1 MIMKHLVTSRPCS
14 FFFTLTI
21 HQRHLLRVIDYVF
34 SVLKLDNRTYHF
46 QTEDDD
52 ELAAWMSVLMNS
64 KEGALMKAFD
74 DNGRHGPKVNQ
85 GFIELQQAII
95 RYILR
100 LPGNDRCADCCS
112 QNGE

>member
-1 MIMKHLVTSRPCS
+1 
-14 FFFTLTI
+14 
-21 HQRHLLRVIDYVF
+21 
-34 SVLKLDNRTYHF
+34 
-46 QTEDDD
+46 
-52 ELAAWMSVLMNS
+52 MSVLMNS

-85 GFIELQQAII
+85 GFLELQQAII

-112 QNGE
+112 QNGNDRADCLAGAGSFIISNEPPTVGENVGAVLREPRTSRKSGRRDASEA